1 MENNNTSKIKHFG
14 GCFKRLKEFFTCGLW
29 DVDLQQCNPITRG
42 LVRTARMLTIAIKGF
57 IEDNCTLQAS
67 ALTYITLVTIVPVLA
82 VTLAFCKG
90 IGVQERLMSSIGIE
104 REVLEEPSEEKGA
117 TQYRYRIVQ
126 AEVDEETP
134 ANAAEQGDNASDATT
149 SERIKSVATQFSSLI
164 KGDEKVTGK
173 SAWAASLPAPMQD
186 ALIQLFTYVDRTNFA
201 ALGVVGLITMLVTVV
216 MSIKKL
222 ENNFNSIWCVKRG
235 RSLGRQFS
243 EYLIVLLLTPLAL
256 LVVLTLATFLNN
268 GGIAAL
274 LPTASE
280 TARMWSKIAASSL
293 LFAFVIVSFVF
304 LYIFMPNTKVRIGS
318 AIVGGLSAAIIWGIV
333 LWAYIRWQI
342 GLANFNKI
350 YGSFAALPFFL
361 AWLYANWTVVLLGVE
376 ICYSAQNAQILRN
389 AKHISQMA
397 PGACHLLGIVIMNEV
412 CRNFEEG
419 QGQWN
424 AAQFAATHNVSIKEI
439 EAALTPLEQNGF
451 IIRRN
456 INSQPPECYDF
467 VLGMPAEK
475 ISLASVSEAYLGISS
490 GDAERIAKC
499 LPTQLSAEIQR
510 HHQHAL
516 DDLQDVTFAHE
527 ATE

>member
-1 MENNNTSKIKHFG
+1 
-14 GCFKRLKEFFTCGLW
+14 
-29 DVDLQQCNPITRG
+29 
-42 LVRTARMLTIAIKGF
+42 MLAIAIKGF
-57 IEDNCTLQAS
+57 IEDKCTLQAS

-104 REVLEEPSEEKGA
+104 RELIETQSEEKSA
-117 TQYRYRIVQ
+117 QQYRYRIVQ
-126 AEVDEETP
+126 LEPEEEVAQSSE
-134 ANAAEQGDNASDATT
+134 NATAEQGDAGQSEVQVVSR
-149 SERIKSVATQFSSLI
+149 SERIKTVATQFSSLI
-164 KGDEKVTGK
+164 KGDTNVTGK

-256 LVVLTLATFLNN
+256 LIVLTLATFLNN

-274 LPTASE
+274 LPAAS
-280 TARMWSKIAASSL
+280 ASVRMWSKIAASSL

-304 LYIFMPNTKVRIGS
+304 LYIFMPNTKVRLGA
-318 AIVGGLSAAIIWGIV
+318 AIVGGVTAAIIWGVV

-376 ICYSAQNAQILRN
+376 ICYSAQNAQLLRK

-397 PGACHLLGIVIMNEV
+397 PGACHLLGVVIMNEV
-412 CRNFEEG
+412 CRSFEEG
-419 QGQWN
+419 HGQWS

-439 EAALTPLEQNGF
+439 DAALTPLEQHGF

-456 INSQPPECYDF
+456 TNSQPPDCYEF

-475 ISLASVSEAYLGISS
+475 ISLAAVSEAYLGISS

-499 LPTQLSAEIQR
+499 LPPRLSADIQR
-510 HHQHAL
+510 HHQEAL
-516 DDLQDVTFAHE
+516 ASLQSVNFADE
-527 ATE
+527 TKSEVVQ